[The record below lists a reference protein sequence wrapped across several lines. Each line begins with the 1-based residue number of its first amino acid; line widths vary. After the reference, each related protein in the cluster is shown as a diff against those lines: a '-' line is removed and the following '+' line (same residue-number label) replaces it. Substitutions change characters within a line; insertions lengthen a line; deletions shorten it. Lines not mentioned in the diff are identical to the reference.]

1 MQMSTGAK
9 KTKLITEN
17 RRARF
22 EYHII
27 RRLETGIV
35 LTGTEVKSIRQGH
48 FSLGEAYVTVR
59 DGELFLIGAHISPY
73 EQGNRFNPDPTR
85 DRKLLA
91 HKHEIRQLDVA
102 TQQRGM
108 TLIPLKAYFADGRV
122 KVEIGVARGKK
133 IYDKREAIKER
144 SQERDIRKRM
154 KEMGQ

>member
-1 MQMSTGAK
+1 MSTDAK
-9 KTKLITEN
+9 KMKLITEN

-22 EYHII
+22 EYHIT

-48 FSLGEAYVTVR
+48 FSLGEAYVAVR
-59 DGELFLIGAHISPY
+59 DGELFLIGAHIRPY

-108 TLIPLKAYFADGRV
+108 TLVPLKAYFVDGRV
-122 KVEIGVARGKK
+122 KIEIGVARGKK
-133 IYDKREAIKER
+133 LYDKRETIKER
-144 SQERDIRKRM
+144 SQERDIRQRM
-154 KEMGQ
+154 KETSRE

>member
-1 MQMSTGAK
+1 MSNETK

-59 DGELFLIGAHISPY
+59 GNELFLVGAHISPY
-73 EQGNRFNPDPTR
+73 EQGNRFNVDPTR

-91 HKHEIRQLDVA
+91 HKHEIRQLEIA
-102 TQQRGM
+102 IQQRGM
-108 TLIPLKAYFADGRV
+108 TLVPLKAYFLDGRV

-133 IYDKREAIKER
+133 LYDKRETIKER

-154 KEMGQ
+154 KDLSRD

>member
-1 MQMSTGAK
+1 MSADAK

-27 RRLETGIV
+27 RRLEVGIV

-48 FSLGEAYVTVR
+48 LSLGEAYVIVR
-59 DGELFLIGAHISPY
+59 GGELYLVGAHISPY

-91 HKHEIRQLDVA
+91 HSHEIRQLDVA
-102 TQQRGM
+102 IQQKGM
-108 TLIPLKAYFADGRV
+108 TLVPLKAYFSDGRV
-122 KVEIGVARGKK
+122 KIEIGVARGKK
-133 IYDKREAIKER
+133 LFDKREAIKER
-144 SQERDIRKRM
+144 SQERLSLIHI
-154 KEMGQ
+154 